1 MSLDATHFISSRSNK
16 IALTQKRIK
25 EVLWYFAECYT
36 FLQNDNIKYSK
47 KWCSTSTKY
56 HFEDYL
62 KMEFVDNYL
71 IKNKSII
78 QNNLSALEQINFSYE
93 TIKRYEDSDG
103 IEGSDKIDIY
113 INKLGLQDIWKDN
126 DEHIYLAVECKRI
139 NQLSDCNKY
148 IDDIQKFCS
157 RNYKQ
162 TRLPIEGMLAF
173 LENPKITHE
182 NVSMDIN
189 SRLETNSMINTK
201 QYLSRELINKSF
213 EGSYLSSH
221 LKNYNQNERLS
232 IYHLLFDYSN
242 NIVD

>member
-1 MSLDATHFISSRSNK
+1 MSLDATHFISSRTNK
-16 IALTQKRIK
+16 ISLTQKRIK

-36 FLQNDNIKYSK
+36 LLQNDNIKYSK
-47 KWCSTSTKY
+47 NWCNTNTKY

-71 IKNKSII
+71 IKNKCII
-78 QNNLSALEQINFSYE
+78 QNKLSILEQINFSYE
-93 TIKRYEDSDG
+93 TIKRYKDLEG

-113 INKLGLQDIWKDN
+113 INKLGLQDIWKDY

-148 IDDIQKFCS
+148 IDDIQKLCN

-162 TRLPIEGMLAF
+162 TRLPFEGMLAF
-173 LENPKITHE
+173 LENSEVTHI
-182 NVSMDIN
+182 NVSLDIN
-189 SRLETNSMINTK
+189 SRLETNNMITTK
-201 QYLSRELINKSF
+201 QYLSNELLNNSF
-213 EGSYLSSH
+213 DGSYFSSH
-221 LKNYNQNERLS
+221 LKNYNQNEKLS
-232 IYHLLFDYSN
+232 IYHLLFDYSK